1 LGKRVIMEKVRAFI
15 GVPLAGN
22 VSAELDRAA
31 LLIKE
36 QDAKQAIRWVADQN
50 LHLTLAFLGD
60 QSRDDLERLSC
71 ELDSSLETV
80 SAFSVQVE
88 TVSGFPVRRPHV
100 VAAMITENTNLT
112 RLQRRVMNGALKLGL
127 AVDTK
132 PFQGHITVGR
142 IKKPVEIPPQTVGK
156 SLLIGEVALYTSE
169 LTPDGPVYGVYHKVR
184 LNA

>member
-1 LGKRVIMEKVRAFI
+1 MKKARAFI
-15 GVPLAGN
+15 GVPLTGK
-22 VSAELDRAA
+22 VFSELDRAV

-36 QDAKQAIRWVADQN
+36 QDAKQAIRWVGDQN

-60 QSRDDLERLSC
+60 QLRGDLERLSC
-71 ELDSSLETV
+71 EMDSILETV

-100 VAAMITENTNLT
+100 VAAMITENMNLT
-112 RLQRRVMNGALKLGL
+112 CLQQRVVKGVLKLGL
-127 AVDTK
+127 SVDMK

-142 IKKPVEIPPQTVGK
+142 IKKPVEISSQTVGK
-156 SLLIGEVALYTSE
+156 SLLIGEVVLYTSE

-184 LNA
+184 LNG